1 MAAGGRLTQSPIRRP
16 GNQMPDAAAAG
27 PDEAPDD
34 SHDEGSEWAAPIARN
49 LPSVGAEQ
57 TKEPLGAVTGST
69 DASAEGIGP
78 VRSNTPMYKVDHI
91 GRHVRSSKLRH
102 AWTLFLA
109 GEAREVKVELE
120 HSRLS
125 GKKKVLIDGKLVFS
139 TKEKRLCWSWEHPG
153 SKALISLH
161 SENGNHSLRCQ
172 EPEAEPATAA
182 EAPIATKQDDGATSD
197 QRSSRRSG
205 QSPEE
210 RSSTTAGEASVEA
223 FTFALP
229 EEDGAAGTEAEE
241 AEAAVAEEAKPG
253 LPTRTKS
260 DLLHSNPGSSADE
273 VGHGCA
279 AACPSAP
286 SGNIAEETARLHALL
301 GVRDAQIA
309 ALQGEL
315 RRCALGAKDGASK
328 AVLED
333 LPPPSDTKGE
343 QFPLRSQQVQTPP
356 RQLLPPPQ
364 PQGQAGAQHFLIA
377 ELPTQPVPRLGE
389 AFTPPQRARPASGNV
404 SPGVG
409 GSTSEPTPAG
419 KATTQENPGWDD
431 IDHEELDVTRRH
443 VVGSSGAASTA
454 AALASA
460 DGSAA
465 ESPESRPSPAM
476 PRYKEVATPRRYP
489 AVAVQVEAVETPR
502 VRGRAGSMPPAYAFL
517 PSRHHGSSCSSGR
530 PERLLSVPP
539 APRSSSVH
547 TPQRTPWRQSPG
559 TPGPAHRRSVTPRR
573 DAMPL
578 QVQMALTPAQHCR
591 QAVSP
596 GPCSRAAMGMPG
608 GQGQLW
614 QGPGLKAAPQL
625 QGWPAPVP
633 GVRQQSRIG
642 GIHPAAHSP
651 VVLLPPPQPGLIP
664 GGQSPLAPSPM
675 QPCHAVAG
683 GFPMHNARFQT
694 APPAWAPVYAAP
706 RDAVS

>member
-1 MAAGGRLTQSPIRRP
+1 
-16 GNQMPDAAAAG
+16 
-27 PDEAPDD
+27 
-34 SHDEGSEWAAPIARN
+34 
-49 LPSVGAEQ
+49 
-57 TKEPLGAVTGST
+57 
-69 DASAEGIGP
+69 
-78 VRSNTPMYKVDHI
+78 
-91 GRHVRSSKLRH
+91 
-102 AWTLFLA
+102 
-109 GEAREVKVELE
+109 
-120 HSRLS
+120 
-125 GKKKVLIDGKLVFS
+125 
-139 TKEKRLCWSWEHPG
+139 
-153 SKALISLH
+153 
-161 SENGNHSLRCQ
+161 
-172 EPEAEPATAA
+172 
-182 EAPIATKQDDGATSD
+182 
-197 QRSSRRSG
+197 
-205 QSPEE
+205 
-210 RSSTTAGEASVEA
+210 
-223 FTFALP
+223 
-229 EEDGAAGTEAEE
+229 
-241 AEAAVAEEAKPG
+241 
-253 LPTRTKS
+253 
-260 DLLHSNPGSSADE
+260 
-273 VGHGCA
+273 
-279 AACPSAP
+279 
-286 SGNIAEETARLHALL
+286 
-301 GVRDAQIA
+301 
-309 ALQGEL
+309 
-315 RRCALGAKDGASK
+315 
-328 AVLED
+328 

-419 KATTQENPGWDD
+419 KAPTQENPGWDD

-443 VVGSSGAASTA
+443 VAGSSGAASTA

-547 TPQRTPWRQSPG
+547 TPQRTPWR
-559 TPGPAHRRSVTPRR
+559 
-573 DAMPL
+573 
-578 QVQMALTPAQHCR
+578 
-591 QAVSP
+591 
-596 GPCSRAAMGMPG
+596 
-608 GQGQLW
+608 
-614 QGPGLKAAPQL
+614 L